1 MASAAAGGAPWA
13 MDEAENLR
21 WYVTYVRARLIDTI
35 MLAPS
40 YCQYVASAGGQYVGP
55 VASGVPRGDEGL
67 TVTVTLDP

>member
-1 MASAAAGGAPWA
+1 